1 MTNGGRRPGAGR
13 PKGARNKRTNELV
26 EAADVLVA
34 TLHEPLALLQMIYKD
49 TSQPI
54 DRRMA
59 AASICAKYERP
70 ICPPDRDA
78 GRTVEA
84 DQIED
89 TTPSIRLLL
98 QQAIGTE
105 TK

>member
-1 MTNGGRRPGAGR
+1 MANGGRRPGAGR

-34 TLHEPLALLQMIYKD
+34 PLHEPFKGDGVALLQMIYKD

-59 AASICAKYERP
+59 AASICAK
-70 ICPPDRDA
+70 
-78 GRTVEA
+78 
-84 DQIED
+84 
-89 TTPSIRLLL
+89 
-98 QQAIGTE
+98 
-105 TK
+105 

>member
-1 MTNGGRRPGAGR
+1 MANGGRRPGAGR

-34 TLHEPLALLQMIYKD
+34 TLHEPFKFKGDGVALLQMIYKD

-59 AASICAKYERP
+59 AASICAK
-70 ICPPDRDA
+70 
-78 GRTVEA
+78 
-84 DQIED
+84 
-89 TTPSIRLLL
+89 
-98 QQAIGTE
+98 
-105 TK
+105 